1 MAGFS
6 FEIPDSLTKEL
17 EKLANAD
24 EIAPKMI
31 EAGIPIVKDELV
43 RRAGAHRRT
52 GAMSGSIK
60 PTQPKRT
67 KSGGHSAVVRP
78 TGRDGRGT
86 RNMEKMMY
94 MEYGT
99 SHQPSTPVVTPAVAA
114 AESGVIEAMQKVF
127 NKEVGGS

>member
-17 EKLANAD
+17 EKLANVD

-43 RRAGAHRRT
+43 RRADAHRRT

-67 KSGGHSAVVRP
+67 GSGHSAVVRP

-99 SHQPSTPVVTPAVAA
+99 SHQPSTPIIAPTVAA
-114 AESGVIEAMQKVF
+114 TESSVIEAMQEVF
-127 NKEVGGS
+127 NAEVESK

>member
-1 MAGFS
+1 MAKFS
-6 FEIPDSLTKEL
+6 FKIPDDLTRQL
-17 EKLANAD
+17 ERLQNTD

-31 EAGIPIVKDELV
+31 DAGIPIVKDEMV
-43 RRAGAHRRT
+43 RRADSHRRT

-67 KSGGHSAVVRP
+67 GSGHSAVVRP

-94 MEYGT
+94 LEYGT
-99 SHQPSTPVVTPAVAA
+99 SHQRATPVIVPTVAA
-114 AESGVIEAMQKVF
+114 TESSVIEAMREVF
-127 NKEVGGS
+127 NKEVGDG

>member
-6 FEIPDSLTKEL
+6 FEIPDSLTREL
-17 EKLANAD
+17 EKLANVD

-31 EAGIPIVKDELV
+31 EAGIPIVKDEMV
-43 RRAGAHRRT
+43 RRADSHRRT

-67 KSGGHSAVVRP
+67 GSGHSAVVRP

-99 SHQPSTPVVTPAVAA
+99 SHQPSTPIIAPTVAA
-114 AESGVIEAMQKVF
+114 TESSVIEAMQEVF
-127 NKEVGGS
+127 NAEVESK

>member
-1 MAGFS
+1 MASFR
-6 FEIPDSLTKEL
+6 FEIPDELTKRL
-17 EKLANAD
+17 ERLQNTD

-31 EAGIPIVKDELV
+31 DAGIPIVKDELV
-43 RRAGAHRRT
+43 RRADAHKRT

-67 KSGGHSAVVRP
+67 GSGHSAVVRP

-94 MEYGT
+94 LEYGT
-99 SHQPSTPVVTPAVAA
+99 SHQRATPVIAPTVAA
-114 AESGVIEAMQKVF
+114 TESSVIEAMREVF
-127 NKEVGGS
+127 NKEVGDG

>member
-1 MAGFS
+1 MASFR
-6 FEIPDSLTKEL
+6 FEIPDELTKRL
-17 EKLANAD
+17 EKLQNTD

-31 EAGIPIVKDELV
+31 DAGIPIVKDEMV
-43 RRAGAHRRT
+43 SRADSHRRT

-67 KSGGHSAVVRP
+67 GSGHSAVVRP

-99 SHQPSTPVVTPAVAA
+99 SHQPSTPIIAPTVAA
-114 AESGVIEAMQKVF
+114 TESSVIEAMQEVF
-127 NKEVGGS
+127 NAEVESK

>member
-1 MAGFS
+1 MASFR
-6 FEIPDSLTKEL
+6 FEIPDELTKRL
-17 EKLANAD
+17 EKLQNTD

-31 EAGIPIVKDELV
+31 DAGIPIVQDEMV
-43 RRAGAHRRT
+43 RRADSHRRT

-67 KSGGHSAVVRP
+67 GSGHSAVVRP

-99 SHQPSTPVVTPAVAA
+99 SHQPSTPIIAPTVAA
-114 AESGVIEAMQKVF
+114 TESSVIEAMREVF
-127 NKEVGGS
+127 NAEVESK

>member
-17 EKLANAD
+17 EKLANVD

-43 RRAGAHRRT
+43 RRADAHRRT

-67 KSGGHSAVVRP
+67 GSGHSAVVRP

-99 SHQPSTPVVTPAVAA
+99 SHQPSTPIIAPTVAA
-114 AESGVIEAMQKVF
+114 TESSVIEAMQEVF
-127 NKEVGGS
+127 NKEVGGN